1 MLSVWPLL
9 LVFIAGCNTGDS
21 GIRSYEVPAL
31 PDVATAPNQPSKD
44 AGTQTEQAPQ
54 QLLAAIVPAG
64 DAMWFAKLTGD
75 KAVVDK
81 LGDTFEKFVAS
92 MKIQEGEPQWTLPS
106 DWTQKPGDSFRYAT
120 LIAPVESG
128 GVEIAISKLGYAG
141 QTADD
146 FAAYVRDN
154 VNRWRGQM
162 QVEAVDSTTVAD
174 HARTLESAENGALL
188 VLIEG
193 TAPATMSPAFA
204 SGPAAAAAEGS
215 VPTGGRSIAAPLPG
229 AVAAAT
235 SAFRS
240 KLPDGWER
248 SATRPMV
255 MAVYSTADPDA
266 EVAITRFPIVAEMAD
281 KLSNL
286 NRWRG
291 QVGLAPVDASDVATA
306 FRDIEID
313 GQPASLVELL
323 PDEGA
328 PLAMVVAMLERD
340 NNVWFFKLSGKPSA
354 VASQQSAMREWLAT
368 IEFDTQ
374 AAE

>member
-1 MLSVWPLL
+1 
-9 LVFIAGCNTGDS
+9 
-21 GIRSYEVPAL
+21 
-31 PDVATAPNQPSKD
+31 
-44 AGTQTEQAPQ
+44 
-54 QLLAAIVPAG
+54 
-64 DAMWFAKLTGD
+64 
-75 KAVVDK
+75 
-81 LGDTFEKFVAS
+81 
-92 MKIQEGEPQWTLPS
+92 
-106 DWTQKPGDSFRYAT
+106 
-120 LIAPVESG
+120 
-128 GVEIAISKLGYAG
+128 
-141 QTADD
+141 
-146 FAAYVRDN
+146 
-154 VNRWRGQM
+154 
-162 QVEAVDSTTVAD
+162 
-174 HARTLESAENGALL
+174 
-188 VLIEG
+188 
-193 TAPATMSPAFA
+193 
-204 SGPAAAAAEGS
+204 
-215 VPTGGRSIAAPLPG
+215 
-229 AVAAAT
+229 
-235 SAFRS
+235 
-240 KLPDGWER
+240 
-248 SATRPMV
+248 